1 MQKPLFVDTAFIIAL
16 LNAKD
21 SYHSI
26 ACKLSAKYET
36 QPLIVTDAVLLEIG
50 NALAKGFKQEA
61 IDVIEQFIAS
71 EDVEIVNLSQELFKK
86 AFQLFKK
93 HSDKDW
99 SLVDCCSFVV
109 MKENHLTQ
117 ALTCDKHFAQA
128 GFEPLMKTTI

>member
-1 MQKPLFVDTAFIIAL
+1 MPKPLFVDTAFVIAL

-21 SYHSI
+21 TYHRI
-26 ACKLSAKYET
+26 ACKLSADFESH
-36 QPLIVTDAVLLEIG
+36 PLITTDAVLLEIG

-61 IDVIEQFIAS
+61 VDVIEQFIAS
-71 EDVEIVNLSQELFKK
+71 DDVEIVHLSQELFKK

-93 HSDKDW
+93 HADKDW

-109 MKENHLTQ
+109 MKENRLTQ

-128 GFEPLMKTTI
+128 GFEPLMKGNP